1 MGDKDT
7 PGRIVVQP
15 TDLRASAGIAKALS
29 DELDKP
35 VQSAL
40 TTSTTVSTRLTG
52 WSISAGLGQL
62 GTGWAKPLGDL
73 RQRLVDTASN
83 LNANAA
89 AHEHREQAI
98 AGSWADAP
106 QQGPK

>member
-1 MGDKDT
+1 MGDNGTSGK
-7 PGRIVVQP
+7 IVVTP

-35 VQSAL
+35 VQAAL
-40 TTSTTVSTRLTG
+40 NTSTTVSAQLTG
-52 WSISAGLGQL
+52 WSISGGLGQL

-73 RQRLVDTASN
+73 RQRLVDTSTN
-83 LNANAA
+83 LNANAT
-89 AHEHREQAI
+89 AHEQREQAI
-98 AGSWADAP
+98 AGGWAAP